1 MPAEMT
7 NKQRFLTA
15 MTGGVPDCVPCAPDF
30 SNMIPA
36 KRTGKP
42 FWDVYLH
49 QDPPLWEAYLDAA
62 RYYAIDAWF
71 FYASLDWEPSPDLE
85 SCSEIVSRTE
95 DRIIQRTTFRTPKGD
110 LWTETTFYRADPPTT
125 TRKLIKNPEEDI
137 PKLEYLLAP
146 PERYE
151 RGEWDRQREAVG
163 DLGIFGPSVGVPGL
177 HMANE
182 WFDGNLTAAT
192 YAMVDYPI
200 LMDQLMEWYYE
211 QSRRCLELYLA
222 EKPDFVLL
230 GASGLLTLQSW
241 TTFERWSLPA
251 VVEFTRMLRE
261 AGVPSM
267 LHSCGK
273 ERQLVEAFVEHTDLD
288 CVNPLEMP
296 PMGDCDLREVKQAV
310 GDRIALMGNL
320 HTTKTMLQGT
330 PQDVE
335 AAAVEALDAAK
346 AGGGFIMSTGDQCGR
361 DTPEE
366 NLFRLVEVTRREGRY
381 E

>member
-1 MPAEMT
+1 VT
-7 NKQRFLTA
+7 NKERFLIA

-42 FWDVYLH
+42 FWDLYLH
-49 QDPPLWEAYLDAA
+49 EDPPLWQAYLETA
-62 RYYAIDAWF
+62 RYFGTEAWF
-71 FYASLDWEPSPDLE
+71 WYGALAFEPHPDVE
-85 SCSEIVSRTE
+85 CSSEIVSQTE
-95 DRIIQRTTFRTPKGD
+95 ERIVQRTTFRTPKGD
-110 LWTETTFYRADPPTT
+110 LWTETTFYRADPPTA

-146 PERYE
+146 PGRWG
-151 RGEWDRQREAVG
+151 RGEWDAQREAVG
-163 DLGIFGPSVGVPGL
+163 DLGVFGPTVGVPGL

-182 WFDGNLTAAT
+182 WFDGNLAAAT
-192 YAMVDYPI
+192 YAMVDYPA
-200 LMDQLMEWYYE
+200 LVEQLMEWYRE
-211 QSRRCLELYLA
+211 QCRRYLDIFIA
-222 EKPDFVLL
+222 ERPDFVLL

-241 TTFERWSLPA
+241 SLFEKWSLPA
-251 VVEFTRMLRE
+251 VVEFTRALKQ
-261 AGVPSM
+261 AGIPSM

-273 ERQLVEAFVEHTDLD
+273 ERRLVDAFVEHTDLD
-288 CVNPLEMP
+288 CVNPLETP
-296 PMGDCDLREVKQAV
+296 PMGDCDLHEVKQAV

-330 PQDVE
+330 PEQVEE
-335 AAAVEALDAAK
+335 AAVDALDAAK

-381 E
+381 G